1 MSLPSGTPLGPP
13 GRSARRGCWRGGG
26 CRGARWC
33 GAWAGIDFVC
43 LRCSGPAV
51 FRVFAAALLRFSVA
65 TPRSSPARS
74 RAAPP
79 RCVRG
84 GPRGSPAP
92 RLPWLPVRG
101 PLHPRGRCTHGRAGA
116 LPLWFARA
124 GKAFSPRWCRP
135 HPSFLSVEAPRP
147 LRTVRFEKEA

>member
-92 RLPWLPVRG
+92 GLPWRCRSEDRCILAAAAPTAGPELCPCGLRGLGRHFLRVGAVRTPVFF
-101 PLHPRGRCTHGRAGA
+101 P
-116 LPLWFARA
+116 
-124 GKAFSPRWCRP
+124 
-135 HPSFLSVEAPRP
+135 
-147 LRTVRFEKEA
+147 

>member
-84 GPRGSPAP
+84 GAAGVPGSASPLVAGPRTAASS
-92 RLPWLPVRG
+92 R
-101 PLHPRGRCTHGRAGA
+101 PLHPRPGRSFAPVVCAGWEGIFSA
-116 LPLWFARA
+116 LVPSAPQ
-124 GKAFSPRWCRP
+124 FSFRRGPTAAEDR
-135 HPSFLSVEAPRP
+135 SL
-147 LRTVRFEKEA
+147 